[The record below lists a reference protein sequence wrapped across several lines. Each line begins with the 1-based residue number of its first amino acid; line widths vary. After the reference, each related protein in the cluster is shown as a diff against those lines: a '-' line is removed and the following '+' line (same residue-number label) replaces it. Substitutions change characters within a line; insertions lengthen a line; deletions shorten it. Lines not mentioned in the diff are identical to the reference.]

1 MKKLISNIGLSKYDL
16 PAPLKLELTVDPK
29 FVSLKLKQSAGKL
42 SRPMV
47 AVGDRV
53 AKGDIIAGVNVD
65 ELGSNLHASISG
77 TIAYID
83 EKIIR
88 IESH

>member
-1 MKKLISNIGLSKYDL
+1 
-16 PAPLKLELTVDPK
+16 
-29 FVSLKLKQSAGKL
+29 
-42 SRPMV
+42 MV